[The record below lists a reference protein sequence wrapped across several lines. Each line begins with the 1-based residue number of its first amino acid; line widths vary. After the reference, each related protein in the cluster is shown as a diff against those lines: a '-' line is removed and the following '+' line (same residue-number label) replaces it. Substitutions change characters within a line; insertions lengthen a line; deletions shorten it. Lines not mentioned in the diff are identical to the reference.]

1 MRPLEREAFVS
12 RTYTIAATAIY
23 GGRRA
28 GINYFG
34 EGFTASNTKRVG
46 WYKDGSTDYAGAV
59 SIFFNSSEFTTLQQ
73 KAANQE
79 LTIQSIKLNV
89 SSSDTF
95 AYKVPIFY
103 NVKANSSTTDWSQ
116 ENYAYNIECPKNGK
130 IPEIDI
136 SVSAQGLP
144 DTNAYVL
151 IGYYRTYSYVTVTS
165 ATLTVVTDE
174 TSKTITY
181 NANGGTN
188 APSPTVL
195 WATGTASGN
204 VTTATPTRTGYSFA
218 GWNTQSNGS
227 GTAYASGAAISISAD
242 ITLYAQWTAL
252 KSVINSASNANIGSS
267 TTVNWTN
274 YGNFTNKVRFIF
286 GSVDSG
292 ELAASGSSHSYTL
305 PASWYAQIPNA
316 TSGTATVYLYTY
328 VDGTLIGTSSTTF
341 TASVPSSIIPSI
353 GSVSAAKVNDNTTV
367 RAWEIYLQDYSKVT
381 ISASGCAAGAGATIT
396 GYTITGQ
403 SLSYS
408 VQSSAAS
415 ASATSDVITVSGTLT
430 YTVKI
435 TDSRGRSAQRTVN
448 ISVTAYAAPNVSSVS
463 GVRCN
468 SDGTINQTTG
478 TSIKASA
485 TFTWSA
491 VGSNALTSSMSY
503 KKHIDAVYTTAR
515 TGLASGTSYVIAV
528 GLAEIASSYDV
539 QVELTDSLGNTAT
552 YVVVVPPVVGIGFGL
567 KNDRARFGGPV
578 EKAGLQVDWP
588 AEFNGVLTAKGG
600 FKIGNT
606 SLTEA
611 QLQSLLR
618 LI

>member
-1 MRPLEREAFVS
+1 MS
-12 RTYTIAATAIY
+12 RTYTLTATAIY

-28 GINYFG
+28 GINM
-34 EGFTASNTKRVG
+34 ELDGFSPTDTKRVG
-46 WYKDGSTDYAGAV
+46 WYRSGSTDYAGAV
-59 SIFFNSSEFTTLQQ
+59 SVFFDSATLLGIRDKAVNHGVRISSITLSV
-73 KAANQE
+73 N
-79 LTIQSIKLNV
+79 
-89 SSSDTF
+89 SSDTF
-95 AYKVPIFY
+95 AYSVPILY
-103 NVKANSSTTDWSQ
+103 SEKANTSTTDWKWRDGYTTVQ
-116 ENYAYNIECPKNGK
+116 CPKNGK
-130 IPEIDI
+130 IPALSIFTDDGGSYAWDYI
-136 SVSAQGLP
+136 IP
-144 DTNAYVL
+144 DSCAYVL
-151 IGYYRTYSYVTVTS
+151 GGYYRTYSYVTVTS
-165 ATLTVVTDE
+165 ATLTIVTDE

-181 NANGGTN
+181 NANGGTD

-195 WATGTASGN
+195 WATGAASGN

-227 GTAYASGAAISISAD
+227 GTTYASGAAITTNSD

-252 KSVINSASNANIGSS
+252 KSVISSATNANIGSA
-267 TTVNWTN
+267 TTVSWTN
-274 YGNFTNKVRFIF
+274 YGNFTNKIRFIF

-292 ELAASGSSHSYTL
+292 ELSASGSSHSYTL

-328 VDGTLIGTSSTTF
+328 VNGTLIGTSSTTF

-367 RAWEIYLQDYSKVT
+367 RAWNIYLQDYSKVA

-396 GYTITGQ
+396 GYTITGH

-408 VQSSAAS
+408 VQSANAS
-415 ASATSDVITVSGTLT
+415 VGATSDIITVSGTLT

-468 SDGTINQTTG
+468 SNGTVNQTTG

-485 TFTWSA
+485 VFTWSA

-503 KKHIDAVYTTAR
+503 KKHTDTVYTTAR
-515 TGLASGTSYVIAV
+515 TGLTSGMSYVIAV

-539 QVELTDSLGNTAT
+539 EVELTDSLNNSAT
-552 YVVVVPPVVGIGFGL
+552 YVIVVPPVTGIGFGL

-578 EKAGLQVDWP
+578 EKAGFQVDWD
-588 AEFNGVLTAKGG
+588 AEFNGVLAAKGG
-600 FKIGNT
+600 FKVGNT

>member
-1 MRPLEREAFVS
+1 MS
-12 RTYTIAATAIY
+12 RTYTLTATAIY

-28 GINYFG
+28 GINM
-34 EGFTASNTKRVG
+34 ELDGFSSTDTKRVG
-46 WYKDGSTDYAGAV
+46 WYRSGSTDYAGAV
-59 SIFFNSSEFTTLQQ
+59 SVFFDSATLLGIRDKAVNHGVRISSITLSV
-73 KAANQE
+73 N
-79 LTIQSIKLNV
+79 
-89 SSSDTF
+89 SSDTF
-95 AYKVPIFY
+95 AYSVPILY
-103 NVKANSSTTDWSQ
+103 SEKANTSTTDWKWRDG
-116 ENYAYNIECPKNGK
+116 YNTVQCPKNGK
-130 IPEIDI
+130 IPALSIFTDDGGSYAWDYI
-136 SVSAQGLP
+136 IP
-144 DTNAYVL
+144 DSCAYVL
-151 IGYYRTYSYVTVTS
+151 GGYYRTYSYVTVTS
-165 ATLTVVTDE
+165 ATLTIVTDE

-227 GTAYASGAAISISAD
+227 GTTYASGAAISISTD

-252 KSVINSASNANIGSS
+252 KSVINSASNANIGSAPS
-267 TTVNWTN
+267 VSWTN

-292 ELAASGSSHSYTL
+292 ELAASGSSYSYTL

-341 TASVPSSIIPSI
+341 TASVPASIVPSV
-353 GSVSAAKVNDNTTV
+353 GSIAATLVNENSTVSA
-367 RAWEIYLQDYSKVT
+367 WGIYLQDYSKVT

-396 GYTITGQ
+396 GYAITGY

-408 VQSSAAS
+408 VQSANAS
-415 ASATSDVITVSGTLT
+415 VGATSDIITVSGTLT

-491 VGSNALTSSMSY
+491 VGSNVLTSSMSY
-503 KKHIDAVYTTAR
+503 KKHTDAVYTTAR
-515 TGLASGTSYVIAV
+515 TGLTSGTSYVIAV

>member
-1 MRPLEREAFVS
+1 M
-12 RTYTIAATAIY
+12 TI
-23 GGRRA
+23 
-28 GINYFG
+28 
-34 EGFTASNTKRVG
+34 
-46 WYKDGSTDYAGAV
+46 
-59 SIFFNSSEFTTLQQ
+59 
-73 KAANQE
+73 
-79 LTIQSIKLNV
+79 
-89 SSSDTF
+89 
-95 AYKVPIFY
+95 
-103 NVKANSSTTDWSQ
+103 
-116 ENYAYNIECPKNGK
+116 
-130 IPEIDI
+130 
-136 SVSAQGLP
+136 
-144 DTNAYVL
+144 
-151 IGYYRTYSYVTVTS
+151 
-165 ATLTVVTDE
+165 VTDE

-195 WATGTASGN
+195 WATGAASGN

-227 GTAYASGAAISISAD
+227 GTTYASGAAISISTD

-252 KSVINSASNANIGSS
+252 KSVINSASNANIGSA

-292 ELAASGSSHSYTL
+292 ELAASGSSYSYTL

-328 VDGTLIGTSSTTF
+328 VDGALIGTSSTTF
-341 TASVPSSIIPSI
+341 TASVPASIVPSV
-353 GSVSAAKVNDNTTV
+353 GSIAATLVNENSTV
-367 RAWEIYLQDYSKVT
+367 RAWGIYLQDYSKVT

-396 GYTITGQ
+396 GYTITGH

-408 VQSSAAS
+408 VQSANAS
-415 ASATSDVITVSGTLT
+415 VGATSDIITVSGTLT

-463 GVRCN
+463 GARCN

-503 KKHIDAVYTTAR
+503 KKHTDAVYTTAR
-515 TGLASGTSYVIAV
+515 TGLTSGTSYVIAV